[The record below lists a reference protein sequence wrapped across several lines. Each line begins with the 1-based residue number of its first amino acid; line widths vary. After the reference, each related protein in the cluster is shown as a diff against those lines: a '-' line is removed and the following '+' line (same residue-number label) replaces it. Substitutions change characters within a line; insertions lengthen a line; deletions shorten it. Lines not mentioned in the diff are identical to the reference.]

1 MKKTILLFALLLT
14 AIAFAFGQTSNVK
27 QVYPNPA
34 NMLSFYGQYLVQTAD
49 GGFLLSGTTSNPT
62 QGVTPSRAL

>member
-1 MKKTILLFALLLT
+1 MKKTILLFALLLA

-34 NMLSFYGQYLVQTAD
+34 NMLSSYGQY
-49 GGFLLSGTTSNPT
+49 
-62 QGVTPSRAL
+62 